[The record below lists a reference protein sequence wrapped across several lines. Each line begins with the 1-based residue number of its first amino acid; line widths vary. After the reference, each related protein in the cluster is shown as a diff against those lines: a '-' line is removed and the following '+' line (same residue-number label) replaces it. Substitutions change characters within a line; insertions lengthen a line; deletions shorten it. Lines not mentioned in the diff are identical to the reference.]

1 MFKPSWEN
9 ENNLGFHTQTL
20 QTNTSFHFQKLLVFS
35 CFLPNMLYTLKLF
48 ILLSFTSVTVYCVF
62 TLFILLTVFFASLGW
77 RPLWLQWN
85 TCRYTVYSLAVQK
98 KPEHRCVQWNS
109 FWWTICHTHYITVY
123 LTEAYT
129 CFSYSIVIPLTPS
142 PAPFYST
149 VYELHE
155 VRTESLIGSND
166 RRPGE
171 CGGGSYF
178 SWFDFHLWT
187 RRDRRHCVAK
197 YVFDFQEVLI
207 PYYFCFV
214 EFRLV
219 APSFVRQIGIVEL
232 FTLGSHAGYSTWSV
246 CVCVCY
252 HIFA

>member
-1 MFKPSWEN
+1 M
-9 ENNLGFHTQTL
+9 
-20 QTNTSFHFQKLLVFS
+20 
-35 CFLPNMLYTLKLF
+35 
-48 ILLSFTSVTVYCVF
+48 
-62 TLFILLTVFFASLGW
+62 
-77 RPLWLQWN
+77 
-85 TCRYTVYSLAVQK
+85 
-98 KPEHRCVQWNS
+98 
-109 FWWTICHTHYITVY
+109 
-123 LTEAYT
+123 EAYT

-178 SWFDFHLWT
+178 SWLDFHLWT
-187 RRDRRHCVAK
+187 GRDRRHCVAK
-197 YVFDFQEVLI
+197 YVFHFQEVLI

-214 EFRLV
+214 DFDLYV

-232 FTLGSHAGYSTWSV
+232 VGSHLPLVHMRSEGYSTWSL
-246 CVCVCY
+246 CVCLSVTT
-252 HIFA
+252 FLP